1 MELPKESGILFWT
14 KENAVGELE
23 MEFFT
28 GPGHECQSFRALREP
43 TIRKPLIFLA
53 QIVLLLEP
61 KKGSYQS
68 SPILIRPFPEPTD
81 ERKPRATWWKE
92 HYL

>member
-28 GPGHECQSFRALREP
+28 DLGHEFQSFRALREP
-43 TIRKPLIFLA
+43 TI
-53 QIVLLLEP
+53 
-61 KKGSYQS
+61 Y
-68 SPILIRPFPEPTD
+68 
-81 ERKPRATWWKE
+81 
-92 HYL
+92 